1 MKPFLVL
8 PCVFF
13 VACSARPALPTSGPY
28 AIKLETFSEEDQAKL
43 HSIFDL
49 PTAMV
54 ELPETRVE
62 TRSDIFGFLLGD
74 LAFTAGVLRA
84 QKRAVYKIWQ
94 EPDDPPGQW
103 QFDDTTGI
111 RQVLQLL
118 RTEPGRRVFFSK
130 GTYDLGLFSVHGR
143 TAFIVLNEE
152 REGALWTRAR
162 VYAKVDGVVLEQGAR
177 FLGLVEG
184 LIRRKSFVFIEA
196 ASKVAEMAA
205 AEPERI
211 LRDVEGSPEVDPATV
226 EEFKRRFG
234 PK

>member
-103 QFDDTTGI
+103 QFDDTTG
-111 RQVLQLL
+111 
-118 RTEPGRRVFFSK
+118 VFFSK
-130 GTYDLGLFSVHGR
+130 GTYDLGLFTVHGR